1 MPRIAPRDPVL
12 LLLRERLQRGASAV
26 RADAAAV
33 PGPLSPVQRT
43 RAMAALAA
51 LDPDARRRMLVRA
64 VLAERLGEAV
74 ANDAAFQQVS
84 ERVLA
89 LLDATEEGRVLVADA
104 LKDVWGG

>member
-12 LLLRERLQRGASAV
+12 LLLRERLQRGASTV
-26 RADAAAV
+26 RADTPVGPA
-33 PGPLSPVQRT
+33 PLSPLQRA
-43 RAMAALAA
+43 RAMAAMAA

-84 ERVLA
+84 DRVLA
-89 LLDATEEGRVLVADA
+89 LLDATEEGRALVAAA
-104 LKDVWGG
+104 LADVWGG